1 MAEKKTGGE
10 KIDWLEALEGKV
22 REATGRLK
30 ELGAENERLVKRVKA
45 LEKEMEKGDGGGSES
60 EEWEKEREEIRG
72 RVERLTETLE
82 GLLDE

>member
-10 KIDWLEALEGKV
+10 TIDWLEALEGKV

-30 ELGAENERLVKRVKA
+30 ELGAENERLVKRVKE
-45 LEKEMEKGDGGGSES
+45 LEKEKGDGGGS